1 MSFPFRYTRQVIDET
16 LRAAV
21 VAPWGARVYEYD
33 LQVDEFVIPK
43 EVCTV
48 LFPGTLFKLV
58 HWLGMES
65 NNCYCS
71 WPLIWDNTESN
82 NPRKANVLSRLVAL
96 TSHKVSHERL
106 DTLSRAPNLI
116 SDSLV
121 WCDTALATCLD
132 TLRSYDGGCNWMAW
146 CKNWPKWLFRVKFFF
161 NSKVP
166 EFLHVLSN
174 LRVVEKHS
182 PVSFLA
188 EMLLFRFVAF
198 IVHAFIFCL
207 RFSQKQG
214 ANQPKKYRGMFYYLI
229 KKHRH
234 AQNSGTFEGKKI
246 HPRKSLKSVLHHWPS
261 HSIVKNLWQESSW
274 VIVVRRWLCNWVV
287 SCWLCSI

>member
-1 MSFPFRYTRQVIDET
+1 MSMTFRLMNLLFLKR
-16 LRAAV
+16 L
-21 VAPWGARVYEYD
+21 
-33 LQVDEFVIPK
+33 
-43 EVCTV
+43 CTV

-132 TLRSYDGGCNWMAW
+132 TLRSYDGGCN
-146 CKNWPKWLFRVKFFF
+146 NEWLGARTDLSDFFGWNF
-161 NSKVP
+161 FSIQKCLN
-166 EFLHVLSN
+166 
-174 LRVVEKHS
+174 
-182 PVSFLA
+182 
-188 EMLLFRFVAF
+188 
-198 IVHAFIFCL
+198 FCMC
-207 RFSQKQG
+207 F
-214 ANQPKKYRGMFYYLI
+214 PIY
-229 KKHRH
+229 
-234 AQNSGTFEGKKI
+234 
-246 HPRKSLKSVLHHWPS
+246 V
-261 HSIVKNLWQESSW
+261 
-274 VIVVRRWLCNWVV
+274 
-287 SCWLCSI
+287 

>member
-1 MSFPFRYTRQVIDET
+1 MDLYLFWIIFLKAYWNLCHFHSGQYTRQVIDET

-82 NPRKANVLSRLVAL
+82 NPRKANVLSRLLAL

-166 EFLHVLSN
+166 EFLNVLSN

-182 PVSFLA
+182 PVSF
-188 EMLLFRFVAF
+188 FGW
-198 IVHAFIFCL
+198 HALVPLCCIHCACFYILSSF
-207 RFSQKQG
+207 FSET
-214 ANQPKKYRGMFYYLI
+214 RG
-229 KKHRH
+229 KP
-234 AQNSGTFEGKKI
+234 AKKI
-246 HPRKSLKSVLHHWPS
+246 QGNVLLL
-261 HSIVKNLWQESSW
+261 N
-274 VIVVRRWLCNWVV
+274 
-287 SCWLCSI
+287 